1 MSSAPNPA
9 AGMAPLL
16 YLVPM
21 AHVTDVRRS
30 IEFYEWLGFTVTN
43 TLESDD
49 VTRWAWIKNG
59 RAYLMITL
67 GDNPLKPGDR
77 DVLFYL
83 YARDVVAYHDALA
96 AKGVKVSEITHPP
109 YMREGEFC
117 ITDPDGYQ
125 ILVGEGSEGQL

>member
-1 MSSAPNPA
+1 
-9 AGMAPLL
+9 MAPLL
-16 YLVPM
+16 YLVPI
-21 AHVTDVRRS
+21 AHVTDVRNS
-30 IEFYEWLGFTVTN
+30 IEFYGQLGFTVTN
-43 TLESDD
+43 TLEFDG
-49 VTRWAWIKNG
+49 VIRWAWIKNG
-59 RAYLMITL
+59 RAYLMINL
-67 GDNPLKPGDR
+67 GEGPLKAGDR

-96 AKGVKVSEITHPP
+96 AKGVKVSEISHPD